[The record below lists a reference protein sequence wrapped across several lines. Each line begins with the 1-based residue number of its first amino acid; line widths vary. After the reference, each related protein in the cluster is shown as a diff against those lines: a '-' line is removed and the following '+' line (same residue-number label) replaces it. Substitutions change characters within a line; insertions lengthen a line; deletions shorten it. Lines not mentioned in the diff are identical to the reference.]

1 MGITVV
7 GTWFRDSLSDW
18 EEPMTW
24 QATNFLVVVCHLV
37 FGFSNGSDR
46 DGCCKTS
53 SGRWASNRGK
63 FNIGRPRVNLSVMSV
78 LIQIGM
84 EALEN
89 KLELNPNAI
98 SEPYDRMWLERLV
111 AAKIREVFRSMTH
124 QRIHYS
130 KFSAEENNK

>member
-1 MGITVV
+1 
-7 GTWFRDSLSDW
+7 
-18 EEPMTW
+18 
-24 QATNFLVVVCHLV
+24 
-37 FGFSNGSDR
+37 
-46 DGCCKTS
+46 
-53 SGRWASNRGK
+53 
-63 FNIGRPRVNLSVMSV
+63 MSV

-84 EALEN
+84 EALEK